1 MDRMGVVQSTSAV
14 VFLGMEMR
22 GDWKA
27 MVDAICW
34 KSGGGVQRRVR

>member
-27 MVDAICW
+27 MVDAICR